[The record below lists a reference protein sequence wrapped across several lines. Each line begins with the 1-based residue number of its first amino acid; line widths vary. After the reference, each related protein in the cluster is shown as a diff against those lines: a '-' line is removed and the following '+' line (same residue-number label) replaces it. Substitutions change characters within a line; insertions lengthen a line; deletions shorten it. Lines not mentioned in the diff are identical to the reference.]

1 MYSYERKYVKSGL
14 AHELEFNFKNLD
26 NEGKDYNK
34 EMFKDSE
41 EFVETL
47 KEVNKDLIS
56 ELEAIFI
63 VEDVVTIH
71 EHNIF
76 KNYGFSSILIAT
88 KEEYEKIISDESLK
102 GVLSAEVID
111 LRSN

>member
-47 KEVNKDLIS
+47 KEV
-56 ELEAIFI
+56 
-63 VEDVVTIH
+63 
-71 EHNIF
+71 
-76 KNYGFSSILIAT
+76 T
-88 KEEYEKIISDESLK
+88 KELVEGVEAFIIADNGVKPDFNNYDFKKILVLNPVEYEELKTKESLAEIIA
-102 GVLSAEVID
+102 SAEVID

>member
-63 VEDVVTIH
+63 VENGIKPDF
-71 EHNIF
+71 NNFDF
-76 KNYGFSSILIAT
+76 KKILVLNPVEYEELKT
-88 KEEYEKIISDESLK
+88 KESLAEIIA
-102 GVLSAEVID
+102 SAEVID